1 MVATFLQ
8 NDLINADIEETL
20 MRRWLLIILVLVVLL
35 GGGGYYAMQQGLIPG
50 PAAQTTPAAETA
62 AEVAAPEA
70 QADAPAPS
78 VVADARLVPVQR
90 ADLSLAVGGIVAE
103 VLVQEGDTVEAGQLL
118 VRLNANQQQVAV
130 SRAQADFQRAQ
141 ARLQELTAPPR
152 TEQVAQAEAALA
164 AAQARYDR
172 LAGASLP
179 GQIASA
185 EAGLNA
191 SQASLA
197 KVLEGAGDQQLIAAR
212 ADLANAEAVL
222 RQAQNAYNLVKWRND
237 LGATP
242 QSAALQQATNNYEAA
257 RARLADLEEGAS
269 QADIAAA
276 SAQVR
281 QAQAQLQT
289 LRNAMPADM
298 AAAEADVAAQQAQL
312 DLLLAGPRAESV
324 AVAEADVASAVA
336 ALQQALV
343 ALGETELR
351 APFAGTVAA
360 LNIETGE
367 QATPGASLAQL
378 ADLTTWEIETED
390 LTELDIVGVTA
401 GTEVELTFD
410 AIPDLTMTGTV
421 KRVRP
426 IGEDNRGDIVYTVVI
441 DPAQQD
447 ERFLWN
453 MTTVVTLEKP

>member
-1 MVATFLQ
+1 
-8 NDLINADIEETL
+8 
-20 MRRWLLIILVLVVLL
+20 MRRWLLIILILVVLV

-50 PAAQTTPAAETA
+50 PAAETTPEAAPAAEGA
-62 AEVAAPEA
+62 ASEA
-70 QADAPAPS
+70 QVDAPAPS

-103 VLVQEGDTVEAGQLL
+103 VLVQEGETVTAGQLL

-141 ARLQELTAPPR
+141 ARLLELTAPPR
-152 TEQVAQAEAALA
+152 AEQVAQAEAALA

-179 GQIASA
+179 GGIAAA

-191 SQASLA
+191 SQASLS

-212 ADLANAEAVL
+212 ADLANAQAVL
-222 RQAQNAYNLVKWRND
+222 KQAQSAYNLVKWRND

-242 QSAALQQATNNYEAA
+242 QSAALQQATNNFEAA
-257 RARLADLEEGAS
+257 QARLADLEAGAS
-269 QADIAAA
+269 QADIAGA

-289 LRNAMPADM
+289 LRNGMPADM

-312 DLLLAGPRAESV
+312 DLLLAGPRPESI
-324 AVAEADVASAVA
+324 AVVEADVASAVA

-360 LNIETGE
+360 LSIETGE
-367 QATPGASLAQL
+367 PASPGAALAQL
-378 ADLTTWEIETED
+378 ADLSTWEVETED
-390 LTELDIVGVTA
+390 LTELDIVGITA
-401 GTEVELTFD
+401 GAQVDLSFD

-441 DPAQQD
+441 EPAQQD

-453 MTTVVTLEKP
+453 MTTVVTLQKP

>member
-1 MVATFLQ
+1 
-8 NDLINADIEETL
+8 

-401 GTEVELTFD
+401 GTQVELTFD

>member
-1 MVATFLQ
+1 
-8 NDLINADIEETL
+8 

>member
-1 MVATFLQ
+1 
-8 NDLINADIEETL
+8 
-20 MRRWLLIILVLVVLL
+20 MRRWLLILIVLIVLL
-35 GGGGYYAMQQGLIPG
+35 GGGGYYAMQQGLLPG
-50 PAAQTTPAAETA
+50 STTEATPDATTAVDSAAPAAQVDT
-62 AEVAAPEA
+62 
-70 QADAPAPS
+70 PAPS

-103 VLVQEGDTVEAGQLL
+103 VLVQEGDVVTAGQLL

-130 SRAQADFQRAQ
+130 SRAQADLQRTQ
-141 ARLQELTAPPR
+141 ARLLELTAPPR
-152 TEQVAQAEAALA
+152 PEEVAQAEAALT

-172 LAGASLP
+172 LAGAALP
-179 GQIASA
+179 GEIAAA

-191 SQASLA
+191 TQASLA

-212 ADLANAEAVL
+212 ADLANAQAVL
-222 RQAQNAYNLVKWRND
+222 KQAQSAYNLVKWRND

-242 QSAALQQATNNYEAA
+242 QSAALQQATNNFEAA
-257 RARLADLEEGAS
+257 QARLADLEEGAS

-281 QAQAQLQT
+281 QSQAQLQT
-289 LRNAMPADM
+289 LRNAMPSDM
-298 AAAEADVAAQQAQL
+298 TAAQADVSAQQAQL
-312 DLLLAGPRAESV
+312 DLLLAGPRAETV
-324 AVAEADVASAVA
+324 AVAEADLAVATA

-360 LNIETGE
+360 LTVETGE
-367 QATPGASLAQL
+367 QSAPGVALAQL
-378 ADLTTWEIETED
+378 ADLTTWEVETED
-390 LTELDIVGVTA
+390 LTELDIVGILPGAQVDLA
-401 GTEVELTFD
+401 FD

-447 ERFLWN
+447 ARFLWN
-453 MTTVVTLEKP
+453 MTTVVTLQKP

>member
-1 MVATFLQ
+1 
-8 NDLINADIEETL
+8 
-20 MRRWLLIILVLVVLL
+20 MRRWLLIIVILIMFFVIGGFSAIRL
-35 GGGGYYAMQQGLIPG
+35 GLFPG
-50 PAAQTTPAAETA
+50 FASNTTPETVP
-62 AEVAAPEA
+62 VAVGVAPEV
-70 QADAPAPS
+70 QADVPAPS

-103 VLVQEGDTVEAGQLL
+103 VLVQEGDTVDAGQLL
-118 VRLNANQQQVAV
+118 VRLNANQQHVAV

-141 ARLQELTAPPR
+141 ASLQELTAPPR
-152 TEQVAQAEAALA
+152 AEQVAQAEAALA

-185 EAGLNA
+185 EAGLNV

-242 QSAALQQATNNYEAA
+242 QSAALQQATNNFEAA

-289 LRNAMPADM
+289 LRNGMPADM

-312 DLLLAGPRAESV
+312 DLLLAGPRAESI
-324 AVAEADVASAVA
+324 AVAEANVAAAVA

-351 APFAGTVAA
+351 APFVGTVAA

-367 QATPGASLAQL
+367 QAAPATPLVQL
-378 ADLTTWEIETED
+378 ADLTTWEVETED
-390 LTELDIVGVTA
+390 LTELDIVGITP
-401 GTEVELTFD
+401 GTQVELSFD

-453 MTTVVTLEKP
+453 MTTVVTLQKP

>member
-1 MVATFLQ
+1 
-8 NDLINADIEETL
+8 
-20 MRRWLLIILVLVVLL
+20 MRRWLLIIVVLLVLL

-50 PAAQTTPAAETA
+50 PAAATTPEAAPAAEGA
-62 AEVAAPEA
+62 AEGAAPAA

-78 VVADARLVPVQR
+78 IVADARLVPVQR

-103 VLVQEGDTVEAGQLL
+103 VMVQEGDTVEAGQLL

-141 ARLQELTAPPR
+141 ASMQELIAPPR

-242 QSAALQQATNNYEAA
+242 QSAALQQATNNFEAA

-269 QADIAAA
+269 QADIAGA

-281 QAQAQLQT
+281 QAQAQLKT
-289 LRNAMPADM
+289 VRDGMPADM

-312 DLLLAGPRAESV
+312 DLLLAGPRTESV
-324 AVAEADVASAVA
+324 AVAEANVAAAVA

-367 QATPGASLAQL
+367 QAAPAVSLVQL
-378 ADLTTWEIETED
+378 ADLTTWEVETED
-390 LTELDIVGVTA
+390 LTELDIVGITA
-401 GTEVELTFD
+401 GAEVDLSFD

-453 MTTVVTLEKP
+453 MTTVVTLQKP

>member
-1 MVATFLQ
+1 
-8 NDLINADIEETL
+8 
-20 MRRWLLIILVLVVLL
+20 MRRWLLIILVLIVVL

-50 PAAQTTPAAETA
+50 PAASTTPE
-62 AEVAAPEA
+62 AAPGAEGGA
-70 QADAPAPS
+70 PEVQADAPAPS

-103 VLVQEGDTVEAGQLL
+103 VLVQEGDTVSAGQLL

-141 ARLQELTAPPR
+141 ARLQELIAPPR

-179 GQIASA
+179 GQIAVA

-212 ADLANAEAVL
+212 ADLANAQAVL
-222 RQAQNAYNLVKWRND
+222 RQAQSAYNLVKWRND

-242 QSAALQQATNNYEAA
+242 QSAALQQATNNFEAA
-257 RARLADLEEGAS
+257 QARLADLEAGAS
-269 QADIAAA
+269 QADIAGA

-289 LRNAMPADM
+289 LRNGMPADM

-312 DLLLAGPRAESV
+312 DLLLAGPRAESI

-360 LNIETGE
+360 MNIETGE
-367 QATPGASLAQL
+367 QAAPSTPLVQL
-378 ADLTTWEIETED
+378 ADLATWEIETED
-390 LTELDIVGVTA
+390 LTELDIVGVTP
-401 GTEVELTFD
+401 GTTVELTFD
-410 AIPDLTMTGTV
+410 AIPDLTMSGTV

-453 MTTVVTLEKP
+453 MTTVVTLQKP

>member
-1 MVATFLQ
+1 
-8 NDLINADIEETL
+8 
-20 MRRWLLIILVLVVLL
+20 MRRWLLILIVLIVLL
-35 GGGGYYAMQQGLIPG
+35 GGGGYYAMQQGLLPG
-50 PAAQTTPAAETA
+50 STTEATPDATTAVDSAAPAAQVDT
-62 AEVAAPEA
+62 
-70 QADAPAPS
+70 PAPS

-103 VLVQEGDTVEAGQLL
+103 VLVQEGDVVTAGQLL

-130 SRAQADFQRAQ
+130 SRAQADLQRTQ
-141 ARLQELTAPPR
+141 ARLLELTAPPR
-152 TEQVAQAEAALA
+152 PEEVAQAEAALT

-172 LAGASLP
+172 LAGAALP
-179 GQIASA
+179 GEIAAA

-191 SQASLA
+191 TQASLA

-212 ADLANAEAVL
+212 ADLANAQAVL
-222 RQAQNAYNLVKWRND
+222 KQAQSAYNLVKWRND

-242 QSAALQQATNNYEAA
+242 QSAALQQATNNFEAA
-257 RARLADLEEGAS
+257 QARLADLEEGAS

-281 QAQAQLQT
+281 QSQAQLQT
-289 LRNAMPADM
+289 LRNAMPSDM
-298 AAAEADVAAQQAQL
+298 TAAQADVSAQQAQL
-312 DLLLAGPRAESV
+312 DLLLAGPRAETV
-324 AVAEADVASAVA
+324 AVAEADVAGATA

-360 LNIETGE
+360 LTVETGE
-367 QATPGASLAQL
+367 QSAPGVALAQL
-378 ADLTTWEIETED
+378 ADLTTWEVETED
-390 LTELDIVGVTA
+390 LTELDIVGILPGAQVDLA
-401 GTEVELTFD
+401 FD

-447 ERFLWN
+447 ARFLWN
-453 MTTVVTLEKP
+453 MTTVVTLQKP